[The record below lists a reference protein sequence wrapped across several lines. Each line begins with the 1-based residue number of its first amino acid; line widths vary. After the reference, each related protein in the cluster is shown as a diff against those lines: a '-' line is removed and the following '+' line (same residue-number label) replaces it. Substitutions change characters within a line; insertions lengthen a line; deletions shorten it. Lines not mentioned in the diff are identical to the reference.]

1 MVRTATLM
9 SWWMSR
15 AISSDSRAKGS
26 EVLGDFWPLVRVG
39 VWEAVYLIQGL
50 LDEQSKV
57 KPSQVHTDTQGQ
69 VLPVYALAHLFGF
82 DLTQIR
88 GQILMTEPERDNG
101 DVVARVEKS
110 HRDVWS
116 DGLPGEPRTG
126 LRRGADVLGEAVLD
140 RIRNSRRREAGIDAS
155 IGTVG
160 VAHDNSLAES
170 INGLYKTE
178 LIKPRRRWRNA
189 DHVEAETATYL
200 DWFNNRR
207 LYEYCGDMPPVKL
220 EQIFYDA
227 LSISEVAQ
235 FL

>member
-1 MVRTATLM
+1 M
-9 SWWMSR
+9 
-15 AISSDSRAKGS
+15 
-26 EVLGDFWPLVRVG
+26 VRVG

-88 GQILMTEPERDNG
+88 GQILMTEPERHSG

-140 RIRNSRRREAGIDAS
+140 RVRRQLTARPQCREEN
-155 IGTVG
+155 TVG
-160 VAHDNSLAES
+160 RAWVLTLPGRQFGGDRGEHRSVPLFPPFALAGEVGSNS
-170 INGLYKTE
+170 E
-178 LIKPRRRWRNA
+178 LDVGVGER
-189 DHVEAETATYL
+189 
-200 DWFNNRR
+200 
-207 LYEYCGDMPPVKL
+207 GPVH
-220 EQIFYDA
+220 
-227 LSISEVAQ
+227 
-235 FL
+235 